1 MSIESYLAESE
12 NLLSSIEKIRKF
24 NSNYGVFPSKKI
36 HSLIDRMKSFSSS
49 IPEITTVE
57 TFDDLLQFEMKRRID
72 GEILS
77 FEQFLGSNY
86 YDFETTI
93 SMYAIPKS
101 DIESLHPWLV
111 ENKERTMDAIER
123 LYENK
128 DVKFYNLGL
137 PADIPS
143 VRRQVE
149 EFASINIQKYHKRL
163 GGMIQDLTS
172 VGGFLRE
179 IDAVATTNPRSYFNQ
194 LTKILAIGISAFCFT
209 TEDGGLQI
217 KERNLISLYGHEGMG
232 HALNKVITRFG
243 NLPYFL
249 KTESQSA
256 VSTMESLAQYYQRII
271 FEDLKNSVETQK
283 QLGIEHKFEDIY
295 REEKDISMLEEYKSK
310 LFQYSITALAD
321 KTLGD
326 PLDKKTLMKKIELL
340 NEVTIDPN
348 QSLNFIE
355 QNRFNFD
362 SRGNLNSQLVGELR
376 YCAQPV
382 KRAIL
387 EFEKRG
393 IHYSGKERGLID
405 STLLNGFWSPT
416 GYVEYAK
423 LKAKENTE

>member
-1 MSIESYLAESE
+1 MSIENYLAESE

-36 HSLIDRMKSFSSS
+36 SDIITKMKSFSSS
-49 IPEITTVE
+49 IPEITSVE
-57 TFDDLLQFEMKRRID
+57 NFDDLLQSELKRRIE
-72 GEILS
+72 GEVLS
-77 FEQFLGSNY
+77 FEQFLGSKY
-86 YDFETTI
+86 YDFDTVI

-101 DIESLHPWLV
+101 DIDSLHPWLV
-111 ENKERTMDAIER
+111 ENKDKTMESIER

-128 DVKFYNLGL
+128 DVQFYNLGL

-243 NLPYFL
+243 DLPYFL
-249 KTESQSA
+249 KLESQSA
-256 VSTMESLAQYYQRII
+256 VSTMESLAQFYQRII

-283 QLGIEHKFEDIY
+283 HLGIEHKFEDIY
-295 REEKDISMLEEYKSK
+295 QEEKDISMLEEYKSK
-310 LFQYSITALAD
+310 LFQYSITVLAD

-348 QSLNFIE
+348 YSLNFVE

-362 SRGNLNSQLVGELR
+362 SQGNLNSQLVSELR

-382 KRAIL
+382 ERAIV
-387 EFEKRG
+387 EFEKKG
-393 IHYSGKERGLID
+393 ITYSGDKRGLID
-405 STLLNGFWSPT
+405 STLLNGFWTPV
-416 GYVEYAK
+416 GFVDYAK
-423 LKAKENTE
+423 LVAKKNSI